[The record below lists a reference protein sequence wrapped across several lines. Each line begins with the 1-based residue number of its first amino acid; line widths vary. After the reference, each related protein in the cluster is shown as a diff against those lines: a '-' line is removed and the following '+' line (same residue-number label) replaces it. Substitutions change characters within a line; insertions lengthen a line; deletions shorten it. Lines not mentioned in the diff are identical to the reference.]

1 MTTKTISDRRIKVG
15 RLAIYI
21 EPRDAWVG
29 LFVSP
34 SAVYLL
40 LVPFLVFR
48 WDRSPSPSL
57 EGGTGR

>member
-1 MTTKTISDRRIKVG
+1 MTTKPISDRRFRLG

-34 SAVYLL
+34 SAVYVL

-48 WDRSPSPSL
+48 WDRSL
-57 EGGTGR
+57 GGAA